1 MFYPM
6 NLNTQKIELIRMMLR
21 IENED
26 LIRKIK
32 ALVVEEASD
41 WWDELPENVKSNV
54 FKAEKEVYSA
64 QGVSHEEAQKKYA
77 HWLNR

>member
-1 MFYPM
+1 MVYPM
-6 NLNTQKIELIRMMLR
+6 NLKAQKIELIRMMLG

-32 ALVVEEASD
+32 ALIVEETAD
-41 WWDELPENVKSNV
+41 WWDELPENVKRNV
-54 FKAEKEVYSA
+54 FKAEKEVHSA